1 MNYKS
6 NFLIVLKIWIVF
18 LSMSCLYA
26 SSLKVC
32 DLCDDLLQHVGSFI
46 DSSNPD
52 DLFLLSKREGSMFY
66 EGCVR
71 QTPLTLNFSR
81 LDQVTSFEQ
90 FCKSRRLDQ
99 KTVHVKFD
107 NFFAHMKK
115 FSTFI
120 NDNTCICQVEITQ
133 LLKRKKLKKMSK
145 IIKRKGI
152 NWCVQLSL
160 QNKEESLE
168 LIKSFFSGHSI
179 HAISLVGS
187 SQECK
192 EELKNL
198 LMMEVFKDVEV
209 FVLWDSILKKHD
221 ITLLSQESTIQ
232 KFKTFN
238 ISNSPLEE
246 SFVNSIHESPKF
258 TPLEKLGLNGCNLSF
273 IQLEKLVNT
282 CFFPNLVELCLS
294 GNALTDEGVEIL
306 CSKTGVGRLR
316 KLLLNSNDLTA
327 RSVKCLCSCP
337 KFRNLLHLELS
348 YNLLDDDAMT
358 YLSQPYNLSNL
369 ESVDLSFN
377 RITDQGVSALCSKS
391 VSQSWKN
398 VNLSGNQ
405 LSELGAQSLS
415 SSPNFECL
423 EKLNLSKTAIYFEGA
438 LSIIQSN
445 QLLSLEQLEISQS
458 YLSLKDIWR
467 LRNQAHE
474 TQLELIFDH
483 PQEFFFDEVI

>member
-1 MNYKS
+1 
-6 NFLIVLKIWIVF
+6 
-18 LSMSCLYA
+18 
-26 SSLKVC
+26 
-32 DLCDDLLQHVGSFI
+32 
-46 DSSNPD
+46 
-52 DLFLLSKREGSMFY
+52 
-66 EGCVR
+66 
-71 QTPLTLNFSR
+71 
-81 LDQVTSFEQ
+81 
-90 FCKSRRLDQ
+90 
-99 KTVHVKFD
+99 
-107 NFFAHMKK
+107 
-115 FSTFI
+115 
-120 NDNTCICQVEITQ
+120 VEITQ

-198 LMMEVFKDVEV
+198 LMMEAFRDVEV

-232 KFKTFN
+232 KFKTFSV
-238 ISNSPLEE
+238 SNTTLEA
-246 SFVNSIHESPKF
+246 SFVESINKSQKF
-258 TPLEKLGLNGCNLSF
+258 TSLEKLGLNGCYFSLE
-273 IQLEKLVNT
+273 QLKKLVNAP
-282 CFFPNLVELCLS
+282 FFSNLMELCLS
-294 GNALTDEGVEIL
+294 GNALTDKGVEIL
-306 CSKTGVGRLR
+306 CSVTGVGRLR
-316 KLLLNSNDLTA
+316 KLILNSNDLTA
-327 RSVKCLCSCP
+327 ISVNFLCSCP
-337 KFRNLLHLELS
+337 KFRNLMHLGLS
-348 YNLLDDDAMT
+348 YNLLDDEAMT
-358 YLSQPYNLSNL
+358 SFSKPHYLRNL

-377 RITDQGVSALCSKS
+377 RITDQGIGVLSLSEI
-391 VSQSWKN
+391 SQAWKDL
-398 VNLSGNQ
+398 NLSGNQ

-438 LSIIQSN
+438 LSILQSD
-445 QLLSLEQLEISQS
+445 QLLSLNQLEISQS

-467 LRNQAHE
+467 LRKQAHE
-474 TQLELIFDH
+474 TQLELIFDY